1 MTMSIAMKLREI
13 LDIQPGTLI
22 KGLHVSLS
30 GSIRLSLDGWE
41 FDQRKLVRGLWSS
54 WDREQF
60 TFQYYNDVRVGSLID
75 SKLLLLHSNSNMS
88 LKTFQQNGKAFYK
101 DINKWTKQERID
113 SGDCLGMSLGEN
125 FIAVKPSHADI
136 YRPDYYEVY
145 LFHKVL
151 HNGTIKWIVLQS
163 RTISKTLIVPNP
175 KTALSDIIMEL
186 T

>member
-1 MTMSIAMKLREI
+1 MKLGKI

-22 KGLHVSLS
+22 KGLHVNLS
-30 GSIRLSLDGWE
+30 GSIRLSLDGWI

-54 WDREQF
+54 CDREQF
-60 TFQYYNDVRVGSLID
+60 TFQFYNDCRVGD
-75 SKLLLLHSNSNMS
+75 LLEDQQIILHKVDNMS
-88 LKTFQQNGKAFYK
+88 LGIFQQNGKAFYQ
-101 DINKWTKQERID
+101 DINKWTKQVRIE
-113 SGDCLGMSLGEN
+113 SGECLGMSLGEN

-151 HNGTIKWIVLQS
+151 HDGTVKWIVLQS
-163 RTISKTLIVPNP
+163 RTISKNLIVLNP
-175 KTALSDIIMEL
+175 KTALPEIIMEL